1 MFKES
6 KSNSETNETKKMRR
20 RPSRL
25 LVAAVGSVTVVMAIA
40 GCDSEKI
47 NYGEANPQVTAVT
60 IQDEAIL
67 RTEPLLNTS
76 DNITELDKVKLDSTV
91 ASKTIPTPDGVYETS
106 NNNGKWFGIKASDFP
121 EGFGDAKNDT
131 DGIIWVNEAKA
142 KENKAP
148 SQTPTLTTLVK

>member
-6 KSNSETNETKKMRR
+6 KSKSETNETKKMPR

-25 LVAAVGSVTVVMAIA
+25 LVAAVGSVTVAMAIA

-76 DNITELDKVKLDSTV
+76 DNITELHKV
-91 ASKTIPTPDGVYETS
+91 ASETIPTPDGVYETS